1 MLPWARIQPAVT
13 IHWVNNVFLFPPF
26 FFFDDP
32 TPTHN
37 LFSYPTTFFLN
48 SVFFFWILP
57 SLYFLSKDMMS
68 EMKTAAILSKMVADD
83 ASVVPASQVFHIHV
97 YIYIF
102 PSTNSFVCK
111 CVLCVFISLGGLLVF
126 FSGSHTLQGIVHK
139 TSVTPGVQQGDTEVV
154 GWGRRGRLTQ
164 VDSDRIFFLFVA
176 NQVTKWGE
184 RF

>member
-1 MLPWARIQPAVT
+1 MFFCSPLF
-13 IHWVNNVFLFPPF
+13 FLM
-26 FFFDDP
+26 
-32 TPTHN
+32 TPHP
-37 LFSYPTTFFLN
+37 PTTCFHTQQLFF
-48 SVFFFWILP
+48 SIPFFFFWILP

-83 ASVVPASQVFHIHV
+83 ASVVPASQVFHI
-97 YIYIF
+97 IF
-102 PSTNSFVCK
+102 IFFPLQNSFVCK